1 MAKIVFQETQRF
13 RQIWIWAIL
22 LGVTGISL
30 GSIFFMERD
39 APLDFS
45 DITFPTGMLLLLNLL
60 FLSFT
65 LSTRIVVD
73 RISYRFFPFTRW
85 RSYRFEAIDS
95 MNCLFR
101 DRFPSLRRDAVDPT
115 DLPALLKLPSVVGR
129 DVSKPRKIPIFFLVD
144 GTRNKSFDEQR
155 TILDIQGM
163 VPADPIEQLMTAMAY
178 SFLYP
183 GNDPFKN
190 QLARGSFPNFA
201 LFNTTSHGLRTMAL
215 SGGRC
220 PIASMSALPAII
232 N

>member
-30 GSIFFMERD
+30 GSIFFMGRD

-60 FLSFT
+60 FLSFK

-95 MNCLFR
+95 M
-101 DRFPSLRRDAVDPT
+101 
-115 DLPALLKLPSVVGR
+115 DLVEYNGLWEYGGWGIKWNGDSWSYTTGGKWGILVKTQGKKFLLGTQ
-129 DVSKPRKIPIFFLVD
+129 KPDEAKQAIAQFLAF
-144 GTRNKSFDEQR
+144 KS
-155 TILDIQGM
+155 
-163 VPADPIEQLMTAMAY
+163 
-178 SFLYP
+178 
-183 GNDPFKN
+183 
-190 QLARGSFPNFA
+190 
-201 LFNTTSHGLRTMAL
+201 
-215 SGGRC
+215 
-220 PIASMSALPAII
+220 ASPQSEKE
-232 N
+232 